1 MTARLIREISAP
13 DSALERTSKAAG
25 RIDALLWALLAVC
38 IGRLWL
44 APLGSSFWLDEMVT
58 VFVVRHGAAHPSLAA
73 APQVGRS
80 VYYLLP
86 KAAEALLGFSE
97 ISYRVP
103 SILAMGAAVFLISRL
118 AARLIHPQARWFAA
132 FACVALPGLN
142 YEAADARPY
151 ALGICAASASFFFLV
166 RWLDFARRRD
176 ALLFTL
182 FAGMLW
188 RVHLIFWPLYLVFAL
203 YFFLRMAR
211 QETSVRWVEGAG
223 AGCALALILAPVL
236 LDALSLL
243 REARA
248 HVIALVP
255 TLRDLSAS
263 LKPALV
269 LSCGAAAWAL
279 TAIRPLRHV
288 LLPRTEEFGHGAV
301 SRRDRLG
308 RNNANVPVSCSSL
321 ALILGWWLCHPLCLF
336 AYSRWTGVSVF
347 VPRYLSVALPGASL
361 AAAAA
366 AAVWVPDPSWKRA
379 AVFVSIGALLF
390 AGKWRHLW
398 PPHDDSDWRS
408 AARSIVQLSVGPETP
423 VLCPSPFI
431 EGRPPAWRPDYPL
444 PGFLYAHLP
453 VYPIPGRIYLLPF
466 ESVPET
472 EPFAAQLVQEKLAT
486 APRFLLYGG
495 ARNVNSWRD
504 WLRQRREFGRWRIRE
519 LGPFGSVG
527 VIVFEKPGT
536 PAGLR

>member
-1 MTARLIREISAP
+1 MTVIKEVPAR
-13 DSALERTSKAAG
+13 DSALERSSKLPG
-25 RIDALLWALLAVC
+25 RIDALLWTLLAVC
-38 IGRLWL
+38 IVRLWL
-44 APLGSSFWLDEMVT
+44 APLGSSFWVDEMVT

-80 VYYLLP
+80 VYYFLP

-118 AARLIHPQARWFAA
+118 AARLIHPQAQWFAA
-132 FACVALPGLN
+132 FACLALPGLN

-176 ALLFTL
+176 AFLFTL
-182 FAGMLW
+182 FAGLLW
-188 RVHLIFWPLYLVFAL
+188 RVHLIFWPLYLVFGL
-203 YFFLRMAR
+203 YLFLRIAR
-211 QETSVRWVEGAG
+211 RQTSVRWIEAAG

-255 TLRDLSAS
+255 APRDLWAS

-279 TAIRPLRHV
+279 TAIRPLHPV
-288 LLPRTEEFGHGAV
+288 LLPRAEECGHGAA
-301 SRRDRLG
+301 SRPDHPG
-308 RNNANVPVSCSSL
+308 RSTNAPPCCSSL
-321 ALILGWWLCHPLCLF
+321 ALILGWWLCSPLCLF

-347 VPRYLSVALPGASL
+347 VPRYVSVSLPGAAL

-366 AAVWVPDPSWKRA
+366 AAVWVPDQSWKRA
-379 AVFVSIGALLF
+379 ALFLSIGALLF
-390 AGKWRHLW
+390 AGKWRHPW

-408 AARSIVQLSVGPETP
+408 AARSIVQLGIGPETP

-431 EGRPPAWRPDYPL
+431 EARPPAWRPGYPL

-466 ESVPET
+466 ESRPET
-472 EPFAAQLVQEKLAT
+472 EPFAAKLAQET
-486 APRFLLYGG
+486 LAAAPRFLLYGS

-504 WLRQRREFGRWRIRE
+504 WLRRRPAFSRWRIRE
-519 LGPFGSVG
+519 LGRFGSVAAL
-527 VIVFEKPGT
+527 VFEKPGSS
-536 PAGLR
+536 AGAP